1 MSGFYQF
8 NKDDAFRFS
17 DFVRITAKQRG
28 NELIFTKCPYCGTL
42 TRSKDK
48 FAINL
53 NTGQFNCFRAS
64 CGAHGNMITLSRDF
78 NFRLSE
84 DMDRYLNRNNYNGR
98 FRRFAEGHKESTDF
112 AVEYLKG
119 RGIPEDVCR
128 KYEITSKKDQDKILV
143 FPFKNES
150 GELKFIKYRNA
161 DFQKDRDKS
170 KEWCEADCMPILFGM
185 NHCEGFGRLV
195 ITEGQI
201 DSLSVAAAGIQNAVS
216 VPTGALGS
224 TWIPHCWEWVNKFQ
238 EIVIFGDCEN
248 GKITL
253 TEMIQSRFSKRMIK
267 IVRMADYQGCK
278 DANDILRTYGPE
290 AVRTAV
296 ENAEVVLNQRI
307 KNMAEV
313 QAVDLDKIPKIKTGY
328 KQLDKILQGGFYF
341 GYVILLTGKRGNG
354 KSTQAS
360 QFVVEALAQ
369 NYNCLIYS
377 GEMPDY
383 YVKSWLDGQL
393 YGKTHLTNSQIDE
406 CERFYND
413 RLFIYNNQFVR
424 TEDDEDLLTVIEDT
438 IIKKD
443 IKFILLDNLMTMITA
458 DQNELLYRKQSEL
471 VGRLAEMAKTFQCV
485 IMLIAHPRKS
495 KNEFENDDVSG
506 SADITNRVDV
516 VMSYDRTPDKEHP
529 EENQRTLKVT
539 KNRTTGKLGKLEVFY
554 SEESKRISDDNNNF
568 VRDYLPKDKEF
579 RDANDLDE
587 IPY

>member
-1 MSGFYQF
+1 MGFYEF
-8 NKDDAFRFS
+8 DENDAFSFQRFIGIPAK
-17 DFVRITAKQRG
+17 VRNG
-28 NELIFTKCPYCGTL
+28 ELVFTKCPYCRET
-42 TRSKDK
+42 TNSKYK

-201 DSLSVAAAGIQNAVS
+201 DSLSVVAAGIQNAVS

-278 DANDILRTYGPE
+278 DANEILRTYGPE
-290 AVRTAV
+290 AVRRAV

-313 QAVDLDKIPKIKTGY
+313 QAVDLKIH
-328 KQLDKILQGGFYF
+328 
-341 GYVILLTGKRGNG
+341 
-354 KSTQAS
+354 
-360 QFVVEALAQ
+360 
-369 NYNCLIYS
+369 LI
-377 GEMPDY
+377 E
-383 YVKSWLDGQL
+383 VRL
-393 YGKTHLTNSQIDE
+393 IDMV
-406 CERFYND
+406 
-413 RLFIYNNQFVR
+413 LHQ
-424 TEDDEDLLTVIEDT
+424 
-438 IIKKD
+438 
-443 IKFILLDNLMTMITA
+443 
-458 DQNELLYRKQSEL
+458 
-471 VGRLAEMAKTFQCV
+471 
-485 IMLIAHPRKS
+485 
-495 KNEFENDDVSG
+495 
-506 SADITNRVDV
+506 
-516 VMSYDRTPDKEHP
+516 
-529 EENQRTLKVT
+529 
-539 KNRTTGKLGKLEVFY
+539 
-554 SEESKRISDDNNNF
+554 
-568 VRDYLPKDKEF
+568 
-579 RDANDLDE
+579 
-587 IPY
+587 